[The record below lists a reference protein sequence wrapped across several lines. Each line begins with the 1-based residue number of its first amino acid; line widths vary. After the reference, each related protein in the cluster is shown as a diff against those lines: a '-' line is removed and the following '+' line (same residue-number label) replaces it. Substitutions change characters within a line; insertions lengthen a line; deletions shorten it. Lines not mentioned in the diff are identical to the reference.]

1 MLPLHDPTRGAL
13 QRAHLVAESFG
24 RFSQASK
31 LRRTDRFRAELDT
44 LGEEEVRARLV
55 LDVYGARKRPLVV
68 DWLAQ
73 QAEGRQPDERERQE
87 LREDEALVLAR
98 RADKRAAMANLIAW
112 IANATAYVAALIA
125 VLAVIISRGK

>member
-1 MLPLHDPTRGAL
+1 MSAVMSEND
-13 QRAHLVAESFG
+13 Q
-24 RFSQASK
+24 
-31 LRRTDRFRAELDT
+31 FRAELDT

>member
-1 MLPLHDPTRGAL
+1 MSAVMSED
-13 QRAHLVAESFG
+13 
-24 RFSQASK
+24 
-31 LRRTDRFRAELDT
+31 DRFRAELDT
-44 LGEEEVRARLV
+44 LGEEEVRKRLV
-55 LDVYGARKRPLVV
+55 LDVYGARKRPLVL

-73 QAEGRQPDERERQE
+73 QAEIRQADEQQWQE

>member
-1 MLPLHDPTRGAL
+1 MST
-13 QRAHLVAESFG
+13 VMSEN
-24 RFSQASK
+24 
-31 LRRTDRFRAELDT
+31 DRFRAELDT

-55 LDVYGARKRPLVV
+55 LDVYGARKRPLAL

-73 QAEGRQPDERERQE
+73 QAEKRQTDAQDRQE
-87 LREDEALVLAR
+87 LREDEALVLAK

-112 IANATAYVAALIA
+112 IANATAYVAALIS

>member
-1 MLPLHDPTRGAL
+1 MSA
-13 QRAHLVAESFG
+13 VMSEN
-24 RFSQASK
+24 
-31 LRRTDRFRAELDT
+31 DRFRAELDT

-73 QAEGRQPDERERQE
+73 QAEKRQTDAQERQE
-87 LREDEALVLAR
+87 LREDEALVLAK

-112 IANATAYVAALIA
+112 IANATAYVAALIS

>member
-1 MLPLHDPTRGAL
+1 MSAVMSED
-13 QRAHLVAESFG
+13 
-24 RFSQASK
+24 
-31 LRRTDRFRAELDT
+31 DRFRAELDT
-44 LGEEEVRARLV
+44 LSEEKVRARLV

>member
-1 MLPLHDPTRGAL
+1 MSAVMSED
-13 QRAHLVAESFG
+13 
-24 RFSQASK
+24 
-31 LRRTDRFRAELDT
+31 DRFRAELDT
-44 LGEEEVRARLV
+44 LSEEEVRARLV

-98 RADKRAAMANLIAW
+98 RADKRAARANLIAW
-112 IANATAYVAALIA
+112 ISNATAYVAALIA

>member
-1 MLPLHDPTRGAL
+1 MST
-13 QRAHLVAESFG
+13 VMSEN
-24 RFSQASK
+24 
-31 LRRTDRFRAELDT
+31 DRFRAELDT

-73 QAEGRQPDERERQE
+73 QAEKRQTDAQERQE

-98 RADKRAAMANLIAW
+98 RADKHAYEANEHADEANRIAW
-112 IANATAYVAALIA
+112 IANRNAWIAAVIA
-125 VLAVIISRGK
+125 VVAIIVSVVK

>member
-1 MLPLHDPTRGAL
+1 MSEND
-13 QRAHLVAESFG
+13 Q
-24 RFSQASK
+24 
-31 LRRTDRFRAELDT
+31 FRAELDT

-55 LDVYGARKRPLVV
+55 LDVYGARRRPLIV

-73 QAEGRQPDERERQE
+73 QAEKRQSDGQERQE

-125 VLAVIISRGK
+125 ILAVIISRGK

>member
-1 MLPLHDPTRGAL
+1 MSA
-13 QRAHLVAESFG
+13 VMSEN
-24 RFSQASK
+24 
-31 LRRTDRFRAELDT
+31 DRFRAELDT
-44 LGEEEVRARLV
+44 LSEEEVRARLV

-68 DWLAQ
+68 EWLAQ

-98 RADKRAAMANLIAW
+98 RADKRAARANLIAW

>member
-1 MLPLHDPTRGAL
+1 MSAVMSED
-13 QRAHLVAESFG
+13 
-24 RFSQASK
+24 
-31 LRRTDRFRAELDT
+31 DRFRAELDT
-44 LGEEEVRARLV
+44 LSEEEVRARLV

-98 RADKRAAMANLIAW
+98 RADKRAATANLIAW
-112 IANATAYVAALIA
+112 IGNATAYVAALIA

>member
-1 MLPLHDPTRGAL
+1 MSAVMSED
-13 QRAHLVAESFG
+13 
-24 RFSQASK
+24 
-31 LRRTDRFRAELDT
+31 DRFRAELDT
-44 LGEEEVRARLV
+44 LSEEEVRARLV

-98 RADKRAAMANLIAW
+98 RADKRAARANLIAW

-125 VLAVIISRGK
+125 ILAVIISRGK

>member
-1 MLPLHDPTRGAL
+1 MSA
-13 QRAHLVAESFG
+13 VMSEN
-24 RFSQASK
+24 
-31 LRRTDRFRAELDT
+31 DRFRAELDT

-68 DWLAQ
+68 EWLAQ

-87 LREDEALVLAR
+87 LWEDEALVLAR
-98 RADKRAAMANLIAW
+98 RADKRAARANLIAW

>member
-1 MLPLHDPTRGAL
+1 MSTVMSED
-13 QRAHLVAESFG
+13 
-24 RFSQASK
+24 
-31 LRRTDRFRAELDT
+31 DRFRAELDT

-68 DWLAQ
+68 GWLTQ
-73 QAEGRQPDERERQE
+73 QAESRQADEQERQG

-98 RADKRAAMANLIAW
+98 RADKRAAMTNLLAW

-125 VLAVIISRGK
+125 VLAVIISRGR